1 ELKRGDTAPAF
12 SLEDDEGKTLS
23 TKDLGGSRY
32 VVYFYP
38 KDDTPGCTTEA
49 CQFTENFPQFET
61 LGVPVLGISR
71 DDAKSHQAFR
81 TTFGRGGASGSTR
94 RPVTPSAWA
103 YRFFCAASFL
113 QVLASG
119 RLSGSICDRCARRAS
134 SLSSTTSLTSMAAS
148 GFPKET
154 RRRALG
160 LCGS

>member
-1 ELKRGDTAPAF
+1 VELKRGDTAPAF

-71 DDAKSHQAFR
+71 GDAKSHQAFR
-81 TTFGRGGASGSTR
+81 KKYGLRLRLLSDPDRSVHEAYGAWGERPGRGEGVIRSTFLIGGDGR
-94 RPVTPSAWA
+94 VERSWYSVKPDGHALEVLSALHA
-103 YRFFCAASFL
+103 
-113 QVLASG
+113 
-119 RLSGSICDRCARRAS
+119 
-134 SLSSTTSLTSMAAS
+134 
-148 GFPKET
+148 
-154 RRRALG
+154 
-160 LCGS
+160 